1 MKAVV
6 IGGVNIDI
14 GGISKAPLILGD
26 SNPGKVTM
34 SLGGVGRNIAHN
46 LRLLDVPVT
55 FLTAFGEDAFA
66 SRIEASCAVL
76 GIDISHARIVPD
88 MHSSTYLFISGP
100 DGDMHCAVSDMD
112 ICEKISPDYIA
123 GNLDLLQNADAV
135 VIDANLPEETIRY
148 ICAHT
153 DRPIFA
159 DPVSTAKAGRLK
171 ASLGQIWALKPN
183 RLEAEILSGIPIRDE
198 KSLEKAAK
206 VLLESGL
213 EQVYI
218 SLGKDG
224 IFAGVKEENSP
235 DRFFRVPAIP
245 VKVKNAT
252 GAGDAFM
259 AGLVKG
265 YLKGLCPEE
274 SAVYAL
280 KAATITIEGRE
291 TINSELSEEKIK
303 SC

>member
-1 MKAVV
+1 MYFGESLDLSGLFKLNLEFRRAENIISV
-6 IGGVNIDI
+6 GGSYSQQIQLIVSAIKSFQRFSEHSIYIMADSYSKL
-14 GGISKAPLILGD
+14 ISYY
-26 SNPGKVTM
+26 
-34 SLGGVGRNIAHN
+34 RFE
-46 LRLLDVPVT
+46 LDQLCRDPNT
-55 FLTAFGEDAFA
+55 FL
-66 SRIEASCAVL
+66 INEAE
-76 GIDISHARIVPD
+76 
-88 MHSSTYLFISGP
+88 
-100 DGDMHCAVSDMD
+100 D
-112 ICEKISPDYIA
+112 ICEKISPEYIA

-171 ASLGQIWALKPN
+171 ASLGKIRALKPN

-280 KAATITIEGRE
+280 KAATITIEGSE

>member
-88 MHSSTYLFISGP
+88 MNSSTYLYISGP

-112 ICEKISPDYIA
+112 ICEKKYLEEVAPMEFLGNTYLAPIESEEYLTHQYGNNWRIPSAKFEFNLSKSARLKQLIIMYIKEFIPTP
-123 GNLDLLQNADAV
+123 LLEKLQEKKEQP
-135 VIDANLPEETIRY
+135 VIDG
-148 ICAHT
+148 
-153 DRPIFA
+153 F
-159 DPVSTAKAGRLK
+159 LK
-171 ASLGQIWALKPN
+171 SIYEKRQGLLK
-183 RLEAEILSGIPIRDE
+183 
-198 KSLEKAAK
+198 
-206 VLLESGL
+206 
-213 EQVYI
+213 
-218 SLGKDG
+218 
-224 IFAGVKEENSP
+224 
-235 DRFFRVPAIP
+235 
-245 VKVKNAT
+245 
-252 GAGDAFM
+252 
-259 AGLVKG
+259 
-265 YLKGLCPEE
+265 
-274 SAVYAL
+274 
-280 KAATITIEGRE
+280 
-291 TINSELSEEKIK
+291 
-303 SC
+303 